1 MNHLPVAEVP
11 TGPVTVP
18 GRVLSLAGHD
28 VVTPVWRNQLGGL
41 TFRLDPVDGS
51 GPARYAKWVAAGT
64 PELDLAAEAA
74 RLAWAAGRTAVPRVV
89 DHGTDADGDWLVT
102 EALTG
107 TSAVDARWVAEP
119 ATAARAIGR
128 GLRVLHDALPVDEC
142 PFAWGV
148 QVRVAQADARLAGGS
163 GPHEWFPEHRG
174 LTAAAARSVLDAPP
188 AVDRLVVCHGD
199 ACAPNTLLHDDGT
212 FAAHVDL
219 GSLGVA
225 DRWADLAVAAWSTE
239 WNYGP
244 GYDGEVY
251 AGYGVEPDPERIAF
265 YRLLWDMS

>member
-1 MNHLPVAEVP
+1 MNHLPAAAVP
-11 TGPVTVP
+11 TDAVVVP
-18 GRVLSLAGHD
+18 DAVRALAGDD

-41 TFRLDPVDGS
+41 TFRLDPVGAT
-51 GPARYAKWVAAGT
+51 GPTRFAKWVAAGT
-64 PELDLAAEAA
+64 PELDLAAEAT
-74 RLAWAAGRTAVPRVV
+74 RLAWAGGRAAVPRVV
-89 DHGTDADGDWLVT
+89 DRGSDADGGWLVT
-102 EALTG
+102 EALAG

-142 PFAWGV
+142 PFDWGV
-148 QVRVAQADARLAGGS
+148 PVRVAQADARLAGGG

-174 LTAAAARSVLDAPP
+174 LSAVEARSRLDDPP

-265 YRLLWDMS
+265 YRLLWDLS

>member
-1 MNHLPVAEVP
+1 MSRLPVAEVP

-18 GRVLSLAGHD
+18 DVVLALAGDD

-41 TFRLDPVDGS
+41 TFRLT
-51 GPARYAKWVAAGT
+51 PADVAAPTRFVKWVAAGT
-64 PELDLAAEAA
+64 PGIDLAGEAT
-74 RLAWAAGRTAVPRVV
+74 RLAWAGGRTAVPRVL
-89 DHGTDADGDWLVT
+89 DHGTDTDGAWLVT
-102 EALTG
+102 AALG
-107 TSAVDARWVAEP
+107 GVSAVDARWVAEP

-128 GLRVLHDALPVDEC
+128 GLRVLHDALPVDAC
-142 PFAWGV
+142 PFDWGV
-148 QVRVAQADARLAGGS
+148 GVRVAQADARLALGS

-174 LTAAAARSVLDAPP
+174 LPAAEARALLDAPP

-199 ACAPNTLLHDDGT
+199 ACVPNTLLHDDGT

-244 GYDGEVY
+244 GHDGEVY
-251 AGYGVEPDPERIAF
+251 AGYGVAPDPERIAF
-265 YRLLWDMS
+265 YRLLWDLA